1 MKQNYIL
8 LFVFSLFFFKGNAQS
23 NYSVTPIPFQPF
35 SGTLASLTTMDD
47 LYSESIQLP
56 FSFDFYGVTY
66 SSVRISTNGYIY
78 FGTPAGNNSPW
89 QISYPIPNTSFA
101 VKNSILGCY
110 EDLYNNTGTG
120 SLTYGSYGTA
130 PYRKF
135 VVYFN
140 NQPHFSCG
148 INAISSFQMILS
160 ETTNVIDVQLIQR
173 ASCTSWNSGN
183 GVVGLI
189 NLDGTQAIT
198 PPGRNTGNWTA
209 TQEAWRFYRPGYF
222 ANYSFVRCDDDTDGL
237 QTFDLSV
244 ATADIFG
251 DAQVPIVFYHSLAD
265 AQTGTNPIVSSSYI
279 NVSNPE
285 TLYVAGNG
293 LIKAVNLSVI
303 DCAVDADNDGVST
316 DLEDINTDT
325 NLANDDTDFD
335 GLPNYNDNDD
345 DGDLILTNVEYV
357 FNRNQTTSNPT
368 TVLDSDSDG
377 IPNYLDNDD
386 DGDSVLTF
394 LEDYNH
400 DGNPANDDTN
410 ANGTPDFL
418 ENAVALGVHAIAVRG
433 ESVKVFPNPATTVL
447 NIQNMTTDSIKTID
461 IYSVNGTLVK
471 SIKPA
476 ESLTSISVADLQSG
490 VYFVKVNMSQQVE
503 NYKFVKN

>member
-8 LFVFSLFFFKGNAQS
+8 FFIFSLFFFKGNAQS
-23 NYSVTPIPFQPF
+23 NYSVAPIPFQPF
-35 SGTLASLTTMDD
+35 SGTLAPLSTQDD
-47 LYSESIQLP
+47 LYSDSIALP
-56 FSFDFYGVTY
+56 FSFDFYGATFT
-66 SSVRISTNGYIY
+66 SLRISTNGYIY
-78 FGTPAGNNSPW
+78 FGYPSSLNSPW
-89 QISYPIPNTSFA
+89 QFSQPIPSGNFPVS
-101 VKNSILGCY
+101 NSILGCY

-120 SLTYGSYGTA
+120 TLTYGSYGTA

-148 INAISSFQMILS
+148 QNAISSFQMILS
-160 ETTNVIDVQLIQR
+160 ETTNIIDIQLIDRQ
-173 ASCTSWNSGN
+173 SCTSWNQGN
-183 GVVGLI
+183 GVIGLVL
-189 NLDGTQAIT
+189 NGVEAIAA
-198 PPGRNTGNWTA
+198 PGRNTGNWTA
-209 TQEAWRFYRPGYF
+209 SQEAWRFYRPGYYP
-222 ANYSFVRCDDDTDGL
+222 NYSFVRCDDDTDGIQL
-237 QTFDLSV
+237 FDLSV
-244 ATADIFG
+244 ATADLFG
-251 DAQVPIVFYHSLAD
+251 DAQVPVVFYHSLAD
-265 AQTGTNPIVSSSYI
+265 AQSGTDPIISSSYT
-279 NVSNPE
+279 NMSNPE

-303 DCAVDADNDGVST
+303 DCAVDTDTDGVST
-316 DLEDINTDT
+316 DLEDINGDS

-357 FNRNQTTSNPT
+357 FNKTTSNT
-368 TVLDSDSDG
+368 TSVLDSDSDG

-386 DGDSVLTF
+386 DNDGVLTF

-400 DGNPANDDTN
+400 DGNPGNDDTN

-418 ENAVALGVHAIAVRG
+418 ENAVALGVQAVAVKN
-433 ESVKVFPNPATTVL
+433 ESVKVFPNPATTIL
-447 NIQNMTTDSIKTID
+447 NIDNTTSDSVKSIE

-476 ESLTSISVADLQSG
+476 ESLTTISVADLQSG
-490 VYFVKVNMSQQVE
+490 IYFVKVQMNQHVE

>member
-23 NYSVTPIPFQPF
+23 NYSVAPIPFQPF
-35 SGTLASLTTMDD
+35 SGTLAPLTTQDD
-47 LYSESIQLP
+47 LYSNPIPLP
-56 FSFDFYGVTY
+56 FDFDFYGVTY
-66 SSVRISTNGYIY
+66 TSLSISTNGYIQ
-78 FGTPAGNNSPW
+78 FGNIPSSFSPW
-89 QISYPIPNTSFA
+89 QFSQTIPDAGFPVN
-101 VKNSILGCY
+101 NSILGCY
-110 EDLYNNTGTG
+110 EDLYNNAGTGT
-120 SLTYGSYGTA
+120 LTYGSYGTA

-148 INAISSFQMILS
+148 VNAVSSFQMILS

-173 ASCTSWNSGN
+173 ESCTTWNNGN
-183 GVVGLI
+183 AVVGLV
-189 NLDGTQAIT
+189 NPGGTQAIAA
-198 PPGRNTGNWTA
+198 PGRNTGNWTA

-244 ATADIFG
+244 ATTDIFG
-251 DAQVPIVFYHSLAD
+251 DALVPVVFYHSLAD
-265 AQTGTNPIVSSSYI
+265 AQTGTDPIVSSTYVST
-279 NVSNPE
+279 SNPE

-293 LIKAVNLSVI
+293 LIKVINLSVI

-316 DLEDINTDT
+316 DLEDVNGDT

-357 FNRNQTTSNPT
+357 FNKTTSNT
-368 TVLDSDSDG
+368 TAVLDSDSDG

-386 DGDSVLTF
+386 DNDGVLTF

-410 ANGTPDFL
+410 SNGTPDFL
-418 ENAVALGVHAIAVRG
+418 ENAVALGVHAIAVKN
-433 ESVKVFPNPATTVL
+433 ESVKVYPNPATTIL
-447 NIQNMTTDSIKTID
+447 NIQNMAIDSITTIE

-476 ESLTSISVADLQSG
+476 ESLTSISVTDLQSG